1 LKSNSKNPLS
11 SDIRRKERD
20 EKLKLVFENF
30 PTAPKELMAKL
41 EEVKSGLGKRLSA
54 EEINNLCQVQDEL
67 TKSQTDLENL
77 LQRQQAQI
85 EIPPKK

>member
-1 LKSNSKNPLS
+1 MS